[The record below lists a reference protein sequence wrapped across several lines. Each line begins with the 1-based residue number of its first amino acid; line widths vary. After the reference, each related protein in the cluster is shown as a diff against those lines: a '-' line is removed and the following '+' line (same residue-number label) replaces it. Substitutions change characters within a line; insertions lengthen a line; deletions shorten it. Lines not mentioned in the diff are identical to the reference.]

1 MSNIELNETILHD
14 PALKERTDF
23 AAIASWIKPG
33 SKVLDLGCG
42 DGVLLH
48 YLKQSLSVRGYG
60 VEIDDANILACIKN
74 GVNVI
79 QNDLET
85 GLSGFESNTFDY
97 VILSQT
103 LQAMHHTESI
113 VKEILRVGREGIVT
127 FPNFGYWRA
136 RWRVLRGRMPVSKN
150 LPYQWYDTPNVHLC
164 TIEDFEA
171 FCVEHGV
178 RILERVVITAD
189 SVIKLLPNLLG
200 SLAVYRFEKKK

>member
-171 FCVEHGV
+171 FCAEHGV